1 MLFNR
6 ARADFLR
13 VFVYCFL
20 DVFFFLFF
28 VCFLFV
34 EYFNTK
40 KRIDNACNKDTAT
53 VMHDDDFLFG
63 ERQRSDWHHRN
74 NEMNERF

>member
-20 DVFFFLFF
+20 DVFFS
-28 VCFLFV
+28 CFLFV
-34 EYFNTK
+34 FSLSNILTQK

>member
-20 DVFFFLFF
+20 DVCFFLFF

-53 VMHDDDFLFG
+53 VMHDDDFYLANG
-63 ERQRSDWHHRN
+63 SGLTGTTETTK
-74 NEMNERF
+74 

>member
-40 KRIDNACNKDTAT
+40 KKD
-53 VMHDDDFLFG
+53 
-63 ERQRSDWHHRN
+63 R
-74 NEMNERF
+74 